1 MRVHTSLRRLA
12 GLAVAGLAV
21 IAPAPALAHGG
32 GAVFTETNAS
42 ANAVQAYAQAADGTL
57 TPGARVSH
65 RRFRNGCRRPGLRG
79 RARPRSRLA
88 ACRERRL
95 ERRLG
100 VPRAR
105 HASRA
110 REPRALGR
118 HDAEQRHARPRHRLR
133 AQQRRHRQHQRLQ
146 AHPPRPRPAER
157 RHAAALVGHRRAPC
171 RSRSRPRGDQL
182 VVSEKGANTIDTYP
196 VDRWGRAGPGT
207 AHASAG
213 AAPFGFAFGR
223 HDSLL
228 VTEAGASALSSYQL
242 DPFAT
247 ITASLLNGQGAACW
261 AASTRSGR
269 LVYTA
274 NAATDSISA
283 YSVAWDGSLALVTP
297 GGATAQL
304 AAGTHPLDE
313 AISRDRTLYVNGGN
327 TGTHQR
333 LPDQRERLADAA
345 RQRQRPAG
353 RLRRARRSRR
363 PKRRGGQVAR
373 AACATWP
380 RAGATPRRCPSR
392 PVPRRARGSPASRCR
407 RSSVSAPPSP
417 LDTAIACAR
426 R

>member
-1 MRVHTSLRRLA
+1 MASSPLSGATQPLSSTTA
-12 GLAVAGLAV
+12 
-21 IAPAPALAHGG
+21 
-32 GAVFTETNAS
+32 GAVQVSFT
-42 ANAVQAYAQAADGTL
+42 
-57 TPGARVSH
+57 
-65 RRFRNGCRRPGLRG
+65 
-79 RARPRSRLA
+79 
-88 ACRERRL
+88 
-95 ERRLG
+95 
-100 VPRAR
+100 
-105 HASRA
+105 
-110 REPRALGR
+110 
-118 HDAEQRHARPRHRLR
+118 
-133 AQQRRHRQHQRLQ
+133 
-146 AHPPRPRPAER
+146 PA
-157 RHAAALVGHRRAPC
+157 
-171 RSRSRPRGDQL
+171 GDQL

-327 TGTHQR
+327 TGTINAFR
-333 LPDQRERLADAA
+333 INGNGSLTSLGSVSGL
-345 RQRQRPAG
+345 PAG
-353 RLRRARRSRR
+353 F
-363 PKRRGGQVAR
+363 GGLV
-373 AACATWP
+373 
-380 RAGATPRRCPSR
+380 
-392 PVPRRARGSPASRCR
+392 
-407 RSSVSAPPSP
+407 VS
-417 LDTAIACAR
+417 
-426 R
+426 

>member
-1 MRVHTSLRRLA
+1 MRVQTSLRRLV
-12 GLAVAGLAV
+12 GLVVAGLAV

-42 ANAVQAYAQAADGTL
+42 ANAVQAYAQSGDGTL
-57 TPGARVSH
+57 TPGAAYPTDGSGTGAAGLGSQGALALDHGWLLAVNAGSNDVSAFRVRGTHLVLVNRVPSGGTTPNSVTLH
-65 RRFRNGCRRPGLRG
+65 HGIAYVLNSGGTGNISGFRLTRHGL
-79 RARPRSRLA
+79 
-88 ACRERRL
+88 
-95 ERRLG
+95 
-100 VPRAR
+100 VPLSGTTQPLSSTTAG
-105 HASRA
+105 AVQVSFT
-110 REPRALGR
+110 
-118 HDAEQRHARPRHRLR
+118 
-133 AQQRRHRQHQRLQ
+133 
-146 AHPPRPRPAER
+146 PAD
-157 RHAAALVGHRRAPC
+157 
-171 RSRSRPRGDQL
+171 DQL

-223 HDSLL
+223 RDSLL

-247 ITASLLNGQGAACW
+247 ITASLPNGQGAACW

-283 YSVAWDGSLALVTP
+283 YSVASDGSLALVTP

-327 TGTHQR
+327 TGTINAFR
-333 LPDQRERLADAA
+333 IDGDGSL
-345 RQRQRPAG
+345 
-353 RLRRARRSRR
+353 
-363 PKRRGGQVAR
+363 
-373 AACATWP
+373 
-380 RAGATPRRCPSR
+380 TPL
-392 PVPRRARGSPASRCR
+392 G
-407 RSSVSAPPSP
+407 SVSGLPVGFGGLVVA
-417 LDTAIACAR
+417 
-426 R
+426 

>member
-1 MRVHTSLRRLA
+1 MRVHTTLRRLV

-42 ANAVQAYAQAADGTL
+42 ANAIEAYAQAGDGTL
-57 TPGARVSH
+57 TP
-65 RRFRNGCRRPGLRG
+65 
-79 RARPRSRLA
+79 
-88 ACRERRL
+88 
-95 ERRLG
+95 
-100 VPRAR
+100 
-105 HASRA
+105 
-110 REPRALGR
+110 
-118 HDAEQRHARPRHRLR
+118 
-133 AQQRRHRQHQRLQ
+133 
-146 AHPPRPRPAER
+146 
-157 RHAAALVGHRRAPC
+157 AAAYPTGGSGTGAAGLGSEGALALDRGWLLAVNAGSNDVSAFRVRGTHLVLVNRVPSGGTTPNSVTLDHGIAYVLNSGGTGNISGFRLTHSGLVPLSGATQPL
-171 RSRSRPRGDQL
+171 SSATAGAVQVSFTPAGDQL

-247 ITASLLNGQGAACW
+247 VTASLLNGQGAACW

-283 YSVAWDGSLALVTP
+283 YSVAWDGSLGLVTP

-327 TGTHQR
+327 TGTINAFR
-333 LPDQRERLADAA
+333 INGNGSLTSLGSVSGL
-345 RQRQRPAG
+345 PAG
-353 RLRRARRSRR
+353 F
-363 PKRRGGQVAR
+363 GGLA
-373 AACATWP
+373 
-380 RAGATPRRCPSR
+380 
-392 PVPRRARGSPASRCR
+392 
-407 RSSVSAPPSP
+407 VS
-417 LDTAIACAR
+417 
-426 R
+426 